1 MKNRKASRCR
11 LLRLLSVLGLL
22 SAAFLLC
29 LLGSCRNAASDSD
42 TETRSDAATGTAT
55 EPTTAG
61 MVPPCL
67 RRNRA
72 HVKSE
77 AKRS

>member
-42 TETRSDAATGTAT
+42 TETRSDAATGTAI
-55 EPTTAG
+55 EPTTAATG
-61 MVPPCL
+61 SATDQ
-67 RRNRA
+67 NNT
-72 HVKSE
+72 E
-77 AKRS
+77 TDT